1 MDTFGEHKVGR
12 LAAWVKGNLT
22 PGRSRAAQPARRAPS
37 ETGLVTAC
45 IRTAI
50 ACVSPCKPA

>member
-12 LAAWVKGNLT
+12 LAAWVKGNIT
-22 PGRSRAAQPARRAPS
+22 PGRSHAAPIGTCMA
-37 ETGLVTAC
+37 TAC